1 VESINYDLERG
12 LPASPDTERTVLG
25 CILLDQPLV
34 EEVRKHLAPAD
45 FCADA
50 NQRIFRGMLA
60 LSDSKTPID
69 IRTLSDHLS
78 RHKELE
84 AVGGVAYLSS
94 LTDGVP
100 RRPSLIHYAAIIRD
114 KALLR
119 QAIHAASAI
128 ITRAAAQ
135 EETAQE
141 ILGSASASFTSLVSE
156 LPRPDSQGFFVDAAR
171 FCSTLPEDNQWL
183 VDGVIPVGSNGIIA
197 GEPKAGK
204 SFTIADLALSL
215 ASGTPF
221 LGFRVPKPVRVGL
234 IAREDYPGLTSW
246 RINALRH
253 GRSWPRMDDFCD
265 NLYVNTRQQ
274 SDELRI
280 DNPSHRQEVI
290 EALTSRSIQ
299 FAIFDV
305 LNVLHSADEND
316 NTEMRKVMAYFSEIQ
331 AKAKCAIGLIH
342 HLGKAEGKWTR
353 RLRGASAIHGWV
365 EWLLGISE
373 DAGTRTMEIELKAS
387 QAPAPVRYEIHVNKQ
402 DRVASLKVVEGVPVQ
417 INTKGYMR

>member
-1 VESINYDLERG
+1 VDSSKHLER
-12 LPASPDTERTVLG
+12 AVLHSLIVWPTAIEKAAK
-25 CILLDQPLV
+25 ILT
-34 EEVRKHLAPAD
+34 PAD
-45 FCADA
+45 FDDPIHQQLFSA
-50 NQRIFRGMLA
+50 A
-60 LSDSKTPID
+60 LSLVRAKKPIESVIWAQEAGGKLAYIGD
-69 IRTLSDHLS
+69 LEGAPLSLNSLDEICK
-78 RHKELE
+78 RVRE
-84 AVGGVAYLSS
+84 AAQMRRLRRILSS
-94 LTDGVP
+94 QLERLGEE
-100 RRPSLIHYAAIIRD
+100 SSS
-114 KALLR
+114 
-119 QAIHAASAI
+119 AS
-128 ITRAAAQ
+128 
-135 EETAQE
+135 AQE
-141 ILGSASASFTSLVSE
+141 IAASLAEFKPVVGSQ
-156 LPRPDSQGFFVDAAR
+156 DFFVDAAR
-171 FCSTLPEDNQWL
+171 FCSTLPEDIEWL

-387 QAPAPVRYEIHVNKQ
+387 QAPGPVRYEIHVNKQ